1 MEGLLP
7 ISTKPVTQPSKGLT
21 RACMLSSSSHVRL
34 LETPWTVAHQSP
46 LSMGFCRQA
55 YWSRL
60 PCPPPGNLPDPG
72 IEPASPVSPALAG
85 RFFTTSATWEAP
97 ASASL
102 RIFPPK
108 NEISL
113 PYSPSVSYT
122 FILLRET
129 LASAAALTEKGK
141 IAIENFI
148 TLNMAITL
156 NAWRTKERYRV

>member
-1 MEGLLP
+1 MESLLT

-21 RACMLSSSSHVRL
+21 CACILSCFSHVQL
-34 LETPWTVAHQSP
+34 FETPWTVAHQSP
-46 LSMGFCRQA
+46 LSMGFSRQE

-72 IEPASPVSPALAG
+72 IEPASPFSCIG
-85 RFFTTSATWEAP
+85 RREAP
-97 ASASL
+97 ACPSL

-108 NEISL
+108 TEITL

-156 NAWRTKERYRV
+156 NACRTKERYRV

>member
-7 ISTKPVTQPSKGLT
+7 VSTKPMTQASKGLT
-21 RACMLSSSSHVRL
+21 HACMLSCSSHVRL
-34 LETPWTVAHQSP
+34 FETPWTVAHQSP
-46 LSMGFCRQA
+46 LSMGFSRQE

-60 PCPPPGNLPDPG
+60 PCSPPGTLPDPR

-85 RFFTTSATWEAP
+85 GFFTTSATWEAP
-97 ASASL
+97 ASPSL

-156 NAWRTKERYRV
+156 NA